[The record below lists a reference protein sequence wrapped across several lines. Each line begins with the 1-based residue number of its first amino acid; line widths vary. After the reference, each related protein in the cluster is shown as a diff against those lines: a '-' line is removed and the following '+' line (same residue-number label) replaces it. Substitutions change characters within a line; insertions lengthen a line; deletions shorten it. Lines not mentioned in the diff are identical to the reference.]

1 MKKLLLILLCLPMIG
16 FAQQNYVAIDN
27 FEPTILIKKKGLE
40 LRDNESIIK
49 KKSANH
55 LVGNQ
60 FVGGKLYLTNQRI
73 VFKSHRLNVNNHQI
87 YFELTEIQGAVKSKL
102 FNGMIIIL
110 KNGEEK
116 PFVVWGRKK
125 LINEINNLRQ

>member
-1 MKKLLLILLCLPMIG
+1 MIG

-87 YFELTEIQGAVKSKL
+87 SFELTEIQGAVKSKL